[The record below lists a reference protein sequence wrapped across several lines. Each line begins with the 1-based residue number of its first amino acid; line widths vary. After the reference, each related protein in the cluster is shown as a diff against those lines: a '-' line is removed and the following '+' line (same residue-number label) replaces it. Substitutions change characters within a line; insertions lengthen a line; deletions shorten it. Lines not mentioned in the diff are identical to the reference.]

1 MTKNEI
7 IGKLAKERLVEQ
19 IVSNIAKSSDD
30 CDDTLKDLSQEIYL
44 DLLSKDEE
52 KIVNLYET
60 NQIRF
65 FVVRMVTNNLFSKNS
80 PFYQTFR
87 KNANLTV
94 NIDDLKD
101 KL

>member
-1 MTKNEI
+1 MTKNEVVSI
-7 IGKLAKERLVEQ
+7 IAKEKVVEQ
-19 IVSNIAKSSDD
+19 ICSNIAKSAD

-80 PFYQTFR
+80 PFYQTFK
-87 KNANLTV
+87 KNTNATV
-94 NIDDLKD
+94 NIDNLKD

>member
-1 MTKNEI
+1 MNKNDVIEI
-7 IGKLAKERLVEQ
+7 IAKERMVEQ
-19 IVSNIAKSSDD
+19 IVSNIAKSAD

-80 PFYQTFR
+80 PFYQTFK

>member
-1 MTKNEI
+1 MVEI
-7 IGKLAKERLVEQ
+7 IAKERMVEQ
-19 IVSNIAKSSDD
+19 ICSNIAKSAD

-52 KIVNLYET
+52 KIINLYET

-80 PFYQTFR
+80 PFYQTFK
-87 KNANLTV
+87 KNTNVTV
-94 NIDDLKD
+94 DIDNFKD

>member
-1 MTKNEI
+1 MTKNEVI
-7 IGKLAKERLVEQ
+7 SVIAKDRLVEQ
-19 IVSNIAKSSDD
+19 ICSNIAKSAD

-80 PFYQTFR
+80 PYYQVLR

-94 NIDDLKD
+94 DLDNFKD

>member
-1 MTKNEI
+1 M
-7 IGKLAKERLVEQ
+7 VEQ
-19 IVSNIAKSSDD
+19 ICSNIAKSAD

-80 PFYQTFR
+80 PYYQVFR
-87 KNANLTV
+87 KNNNATV
-94 NIDDLKD
+94 DIDGLKD

>member
-1 MTKNEI
+1 MTKNEVVEI
-7 IGKLAKERLVEQ
+7 IAKERIVET
-19 IVSNIAKSSDD
+19 IVSNIAKSAD

-52 KIVNLYET
+52 KIVSLYET

-80 PFYQTFR
+80 PYYQVFR

-94 NIDDLKD
+94 DIDNFKD

>member
-1 MTKNEI
+1 MTKNEVISI
-7 IGKLAKERLVEQ
+7 IAKEKVVEQ
-19 IVSNIAKSSDD
+19 ICSNIAKSAD

-44 DLLSKDEE
+44 DLLSKSEE

-80 PFYQTFR
+80 PFYQTFK
-87 KNANLTV
+87 KNTNATV
-94 NIDDLKD
+94 KIDNFKD

>member
-7 IGKLAKERLVEQ
+7 IEIIAKERMVEQ
-19 IVSNIAKSSDD
+19 ICSNIAKSAD

-60 NQIRF
+60 NQLRF
-65 FVVRMVTNNLFSKNS
+65 FIVRMVTNKLFSKNS
-80 PFYQTFR
+80 PYYQVFR
-87 KNANLTV
+87 KNTNTTV
-94 NIDDLKD
+94 DIDNFKD

>member
-1 MTKNEI
+1 MVEI
-7 IGKLAKERLVEQ
+7 IAKERIVET
-19 IVSNIAKSSDD
+19 IVSNIAKSAD

-65 FVVRMVTNNLFSKNS
+65 FVVRMVSNNLFSKNS
-80 PFYQTFR
+80 PFYQTFK
-87 KNANLTV
+87 KNTNATV

>member
-1 MTKNEI
+1 M
-7 IGKLAKERLVEQ
+7 VEQ
-19 IVSNIAKSSDD
+19 ICSNIAKSAD

-65 FVVRMVTNNLFSKNS
+65 FVVRMILNNLFSKNS
-80 PFYQTFR
+80 PYYQTFK
-87 KNANLTV
+87 KNANATV
-94 NIDDLKD
+94 DIDNFKD

>member
-1 MTKNEI
+1 MTKNEVVEI
-7 IGKLAKERLVEQ
+7 IAKERLVEQ
-19 IVSNIAKSSDD
+19 IVSNIAKSAD

-44 DLLSKDEE
+44 DLLSKDEQ
-52 KIVNLYET
+52 KIVKLYED

-65 FVVRMVTNNLFSKNS
+65 FVVRMVANNLFSKNS
-80 PFYQTFR
+80 PYYQVFK

-94 NIDDLKD
+94 DIDGLKD

>member
-7 IGKLAKERLVEQ
+7 IGIIAKEKVVEQ
-19 IVSNIAKSSDD
+19 IVSNIAKSAD

-44 DLLSKDEE
+44 DLLSKSEE

-80 PFYQTFR
+80 PFYQTFK

-94 NIDDLKD
+94 DIDGLKD

>member
-1 MTKNEI
+1 MNKNDVIEI
-7 IGKLAKERLVEQ
+7 IAKERMVEQ
-19 IVSNIAKSSDD
+19 IVSNIAKSAD

-80 PFYQTFR
+80 PFYQTFK

-94 NIDDLKD
+94 DIDGLKD

>member
-1 MTKNEI
+1 MTKNEVVSI
-7 IGKLAKERLVEQ
+7 IAKEKVVEQ
-19 IVSNIAKSSDD
+19 IVSNIAKSADD
-30 CDDTLKDLSQEIYL
+30 LLNDLVQEIYL
-44 DLLSKDEE
+44 DLLQKDED
-52 KIVNLYET
+52 KIVKLYES

-80 PFYQTFR
+80 PFYQTFK

-94 NIDDLKD
+94 DIDNFKD